1 VSCDVSYELVG
12 REERPM
18 VILSCS
24 LGTDRSMWDPQTP
37 ALARRHRVL
46 RYDLRGHGRSP
57 APAGPYSIADLGGDL
72 IALMDRLEIE
82 RATLC
87 GVSIGAMT
95 SIWVAAN
102 APQRVNR
109 LVLCCTSARFGPE
122 AAEVYRARA
131 ATVRV
136 QSVDAVAD
144 GALERWFTPPFRREQ
159 PELMAQIRRGLCE
172 TSSDGYAA
180 CCEALAALD
189 LLPALGSISA
199 PTLVIAGA
207 EDPATPPDHGRAIA
221 EGIQGAR
228 FELIAGAA
236 HLANIE
242 KADQVTPLIVGF
254 IDADDEEGS

>member
-1 VSCDVSYELVG
+1 MSIELAHELLG
-12 REERPM
+12 PM
-18 VILSCS
+18 DGPPVILSCS

-37 ALARRHRVL
+37 ALVARNPVV

-57 APAGPYSIADLGGDL
+57 APAGPYAISDLGEDL
-72 IALMDRLEIE
+72 LALMDRLEIE
-82 RATLC
+82 RASLC

-102 APQRVNR
+102 APERVRR

-131 ATVRV
+131 GTVREHT
-136 QSVDAVAD
+136 VDAVAD
-144 GALERWFTPPFRREQ
+144 GALERWFTPGFREAQ
-159 PELMAQIRRGLCE
+159 PVLMAQVRRGLTG
-172 TSSDGYAA
+172 TSSEGYAG

-189 LLPALGSISA
+189 LFGVLGSISV

-221 EGIQGAR
+221 DGIAGAR
-228 FELIAGAA
+228 FELIEGAA

-242 KADQVTPLIVGF
+242 KAELVTPLIAGF
-254 IDADDEEGS
+254 IDAEQEGR

>member
-1 VSCDVSYELVG
+1 MSVELAHELLGPVCG
-12 REERPM
+12 PP

-37 ALARRHRVL
+37 ALVARNRVV

-57 APAGPYSIADLGGDL
+57 APTGPYTISDLGEDL
-72 IALMDRLEIE
+72 LALIDRLEVE

-95 SIWVAAN
+95 SIWAAAQ
-102 APQRVNR
+102 APERVRR

-131 ATVRV
+131 ETVRART
-136 QSVDAVAD
+136 VDAVAD
-144 GALERWFTPPFRREQ
+144 GALERWFTPAFREAQ
-159 PELMAQIRRGLCE
+159 PELMSQIRKGLTD
-172 TSSDGYAA
+172 TSSEGYAG
-180 CCEALAALD
+180 CCEALASLD
-189 LLPALGSISA
+189 LHPVLGSISA

-221 EGIQGAR
+221 DGIPGAR
-228 FELIAGAA
+228 FELIEGAA

-242 KADQVTPLIVGF
+242 KADVVTPLIAGF
-254 IDADDEEGS
+254 IDAEQEGR

>member
-1 VSCDVSYELVG
+1 VSVEVAHELVG
-12 REERPM
+12 PM
-18 VILSCS
+18 DGPPVILSCS

-37 ALARRHRVL
+37 ALAARNRVV
-46 RYDLRGHGRSP
+46 RYDLRGHGQSA
-57 APAGPYSIADLGGDL
+57 APPGPYAISDLGEDL
-72 IALMDRLEIE
+72 LALMDRLEIE
-82 RATLC
+82 RASLC

-102 APQRVNR
+102 APERVQR

-131 ATVRV
+131 ETVREHT
-136 QSVDAVAD
+136 VDAVAD
-144 GALERWFTPPFRREQ
+144 GALERWFTPGFREAQ
-159 PELMAQIRRGLCE
+159 PELMAQIRKGLTD
-172 TSSDGYAA
+172 TSSEGYAG

-189 LLPALGSISA
+189 LHPVLGSISA
-199 PTLVIAGA
+199 PTLVIAGG

-221 EGIQGAR
+221 DGIAGAR

-242 KADQVTPLIVGF
+242 KAELVTPLIAGF
-254 IDADDEEGS
+254 IDAKEEGQ

>member
-1 VSCDVSYELVG
+1 MSVAVSHELLG
-12 REERPM
+12 PPDGPP

-37 ALARRHRVL
+37 ALVGRKRVV

-57 APAGPYSIADLGGDL
+57 APAGPYAISDLGEDL
-72 IALMDRLEIE
+72 LTLMDRLEIE
-82 RATLC
+82 QASLC

-102 APQRVNR
+102 APERVRR

-131 ATVRV
+131 STVREHT
-136 QSVDAVAD
+136 VDAVAD
-144 GALERWFTPPFRREQ
+144 GALERWFTPGFREAQ
-159 PELMAQIRRGLCE
+159 PELMAQIRRGLTD
-172 TSSDGYAA
+172 TSSEGYAG

-189 LLPALGSISA
+189 LHPVLGSISA

-221 EGIQGAR
+221 DGIAGAR
-228 FELIAGAA
+228 FELIEGAA

-242 KADQVTPLIVGF
+242 KAEVVTPLITGF
-254 IDADDEEGS
+254 IDAEQEGL